1 MDLPEHDPPTH
12 RVVIRSD
19 GTVER
24 VDLTQGEID
33 EILAEWRK
41 NDIAQ
46 WSKTQFDA
54 AVAAGFDTGLG
65 WSLPIDDEA
74 RNSLS
79 ELRTQ
84 LLEGLELQAWT
95 NSDMCPLALRAVD
108 GSMHTATIA
117 EVRGIIFRVG
127 NYYAGLLSALR
138 AAG

>member
-24 VDLTQGEID
+24 VDLTQAEID

-46 WSKTQFDA
+46 LVKSQFDT

-79 ELRTQ
+79 ALRTQ
-84 LLEGLELQAWT
+84 LLEGLALQAWT
-95 NSDMCPLALRAVD
+95 DSDMYPVSLRAVD
-108 GSMHTATIA
+108 GSLHNATIA
-117 EVRGIIFRVG
+117 QVRGIIFQAG
-127 NYYAGLLSALR
+127 NYYAGLLATLR